1 MSHHWEIAGNIVD
14 LVAGRIR
21 SGKVTIE
28 GNKIAAI
35 EYDDLQRDTYLIPGF
50 VDAHVHIES
59 SMLVPTEF
67 ARLATPH
74 GTVATVSDPHEIAN
88 VLGAEG
94 VYYMIENAAQT
105 PLKVHFGAPSCV
117 PATPFDKAG
126 GVIDAAGVA
135 KLLDDPRII
144 YLTEMMNFPGVLMDD
159 KEVHAKLAAARER
172 GKPIDGHAPGVRG
185 KDLDKYIAAGITT
198 DHESRAYDEGREKLE
213 KGMKLII
220 REGSAAKDFEAL
232 HELLELFPYDCMF
245 CSDDKHPNDLEIG
258 HINQL
263 VARAVAKGIEPMTAL
278 RAACLTPVKHYG
290 LKVGLL
296 QVGDPADMVEVGDL
310 RSFHVR
316 RTWIEGKLVAE
327 GGRTLLPRVV
337 PKAANNFSCPRVS
350 PDALRIKAP
359 DAWKSGVPAGAQIRV
374 IEALDGQLVT
384 NDLRETPKVE
394 NGFIEPDLGRDLL
407 LMALVDRYGGGIPAV
422 CLVKNFGLQSG
433 AIASSVSH
441 DSHNIIAVGTNVN
454 DLAASINLLIDCQ
467 GGISL
472 AAGDKTSVLP
482 LPIAG
487 LMSGDEGVVVAGRY
501 SRLDEA
507 AKALG
512 SKLGAPYMTLSFMA
526 LTVIPFLKLGPAGL
540 FDVAKFGYVD
550 LAAQS

>member
-1 MSHHWEIAGNIVD
+1 MSKHWEIAGNIVD

-21 SGKVTIE
+21 SGRVVID
-28 GNKIAAI
+28 GSIIAAI
-35 EYDDLQRDTYLIPGF
+35 EYDDVPRDNYLIPGF

-88 VLGAEG
+88 VLGAKG
-94 VYYMIENAAQT
+94 VYYMIDNAAAT
-105 PLKVHFGAPSCV
+105 PLKIHFGAPSCV

-144 YLTEMMNFPGVLMDD
+144 YLTEMMNFPGVLMGD

-185 KDLDKYIAAGITT
+185 ADLDKYIAAGITT

-245 CSDDKHPNDLEIG
+245 CSDDKHPNDLAVG

-263 VARAVAKGIEPMTAL
+263 VIRAVAKGIEPMTAL

-316 RTWIEGKLVAE
+316 RTWIEGQLVAE
-327 GGRTLLPRVV
+327 GGKTLLPRVE
-337 PKAANNFSCPRVS
+337 PAAANNFDCPQIK
-350 PDALRIKAP
+350 PADLRIPAP
-359 DAWKSGVPAGAQIRV
+359 ESWLNGAPPAAKILV

-384 NDLRETPKVE
+384 NRLLAQPLLAG
-394 NGFIEPDLGRDLL
+394 GFIQPDLASDHL
-407 LMALVDRYGGGIPAV
+407 LMALVDRYGGGKPAV
-422 CLVKNFGLQSG
+422 CLVKNFGLKRG

-441 DSHNIIAVGTNVN
+441 DSHNIIAAGTNVD
-454 DLAASINLLIDCQ
+454 DLAASINLLVECQ

-472 AAGDKTSVLP
+472 ADGTTTDVLP

-487 LMSGDEGVVVAGRY
+487 LMSGDEGHVVATGY

-512 SKLGAPYMTLSFMA
+512 STLGAPYMTLSFMA
-526 LTVIPFLKLGPAGL
+526 LTVIPYLKLGPAGL
-540 FDVAKFGYVD
+540 FDVLKFGYVD
-550 LAAQS
+550 LVASE